1 MDAEFAKRMQ
11 HKVCTRP
18 SPVRLQ
24 PPPRTPQQER
34 LAVSDEEF
42 AKWKFAFCTKH
53 LPPESLGDEDTI
65 GQVFIRAKSE
75 LKVDTDVFLGM
86 QVRGAG
92 GRGRAGGGRKG
103 VRGCVGGRGVGR
115 RRWRGEELG

>member
-1 MDAEFAKRMQ
+1 M
-11 HKVCTRP
+11 HKHHTSALFTACPLTCAPAVCRAN
-18 SPVRLQ
+18 RHHAH
-24 PPPRTPQQER
+24 PRQER

-65 GQVFIRAKSE
+65 SQVFIRAKSE

-86 QVRGAG
+86 QV
-92 GRGRAGGGRKG
+92 
-103 VRGCVGGRGVGR
+103 
-115 RRWRGEELG
+115 